1 MYRSKNAAEITKT
14 TCINSKTTAGT
25 KDPDNRPPYKED
37 AHNARYGNAQ
47 SPPERERETTT
58 RTADKYYEK
67 SKTVRI
73 ISNKKLWKSV

>member
-25 KDPDNRPPYKED
+25 KDPNNRPPYKED

-47 SPPERERETTT
+47 PRPEQERDNNTHSRQILREKQDSE
-58 RTADKYYEK
+58 
-67 SKTVRI
+67 
-73 ISNKKLWKSV
+73 N